1 MDLNKTE
8 ITHQQVVKDF
18 SEGSPDAALSAV
30 AIFAVGQLVQPS
42 DSGIVHCLSNV
53 ETKIKTAVVTASKN
67 QHELSRL
74 VLSFGD
80 SEIGVLLGQAIGI

>member
-1 MDLNKTE
+1 MDLAKTE

-30 AIFAVGQLVQPS
+30 AIFAVGQLTQPS
-42 DSGIVHCLSNV
+42 HSGIIHCLSNV
-53 ETKIKTAVVTASKN
+53 ETEIEAAVVAATKD